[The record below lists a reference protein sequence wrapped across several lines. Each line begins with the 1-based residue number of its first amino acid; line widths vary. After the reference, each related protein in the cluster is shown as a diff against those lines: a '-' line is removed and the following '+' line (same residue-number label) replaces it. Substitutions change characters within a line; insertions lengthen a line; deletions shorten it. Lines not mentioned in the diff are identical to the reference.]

1 MASKVCRKTI
11 EDNFVEVAPQK
22 RSAKVARQFLGKFGK
37 ILTKILCTPKNLLA
51 PTPMVCSIMTTFPRP
66 AQPAPAPARLQN
78 YRSGRNCSAE
88 LSPHLGLSIDGVE
101 VIRGHS
107 SGKWRFYAF
116 AQHFREE
123 KQY

>member
-1 MASKVCRKTI
+1 
-11 EDNFVEVAPQK
+11 
-22 RSAKVARQFLGKFGK
+22 LGKFGK
-37 ILTKILCTPKNLLA
+37 IWTKILCIPKNLFA
-51 PTPMVCSIMTTFPRP
+51 PTPVVCSIMTTFPRP